1 VIIFWI
7 LTFFAGA
14 SAFAFADI
22 YMQLGIGWS
31 LAYAVFAML
40 VCRGLLSVVK
50 RALIVRERVAPE
62 SDVSVRTVEANRA
75 SMHEQGTWVG
85 AVLNNRRS
93 RRVVAQLLGSA
104 YIDDWRLMYVN
115 KEGIDLAAEAL
126 TAQGELMGDEISG
139 LLDSVGLRKPTAA
152 DPYPPELP
160 AVPEELADIK
170 AIAGS
175 A

>member
-50 RALIVRERVAPE
+50 RA
-62 SDVSVRTVEANRA
+62 
-75 SMHEQGTWVG
+75 
-85 AVLNNRRS
+85 
-93 RRVVAQLLGSA
+93 
-104 YIDDWRLMYVN
+104 
-115 KEGIDLAAEAL
+115 
-126 TAQGELMGDEISG
+126 
-139 LLDSVGLRKPTAA
+139 
-152 DPYPPELP
+152 YPPELP

-170 AIAGS
+170 AITGS